1 MEDLLENPAPA
12 AKTDPAQSAR
22 KPERRIV
29 VSDQEWVSLIVR
41 LYRKLRPNLSIA
53 VCLGKYTDVNTLHKA
68 YTGAVTLNPLYLTRE
83 QAVIAD
89 TVSRHWIANIQAV
102 GDRYKT
108 YRELLDNCMV
118 TMSLPGHVLVITD
131 QPQEAL
137 NLFDQRYRPLIVSPR
152 PVPGHLGSFTLRYK
166 NRDYAYFFNVGGR
179 CKLEY
184 EPDHYTSPHHA
195 LSSDDVID
203 KIYVNFQQSDLHES
217 LKGEIAAAPGQCEII
232 PLQYLDTQFNLND
245 QRKVTVP
252 ASGVPQVSE
261 LAGFF
266 LKLMPELMV
275 YNPVEMRETSLYTAI
290 RNPLLASAIGY
301 EETVALYQL
310 LGLDFPDNEE
320 SRRRMEKQADF
331 YRSIQ
336 RCACEVGQRQ

>member
-1 MEDLLENPAPA
+1 M
-12 AKTDPAQSAR
+12 
-22 KPERRIV
+22 

-41 LYRKLRPNLSIA
+41 LYRKIRPNLSIA

-102 GDRYKT
+102 GDRYNT

-118 TMSLPGHVLVITD
+118 TLSLPGHVLVITD

-137 NLFDQRYRPLIVSPR
+137 QLFDQRYRPLIVSPR

-166 NRDYAYFFNVGGR
+166 NRDYAYFFNAGGR

-184 EPDHYTSPHHA
+184 ESDHYTSPHHV

-203 KIYVNFQQSDLHES
+203 KIYVNFQQSDLHEN
-217 LKGEIAAAPGQCEII
+217 LKSELAAAPGQCEII
-232 PLQYLDTQFNLND
+232 PLQDSRHAIQ
-245 QRKVTVP
+245 
-252 ASGVPQVSE
+252 PQ
-261 LAGFF
+261 
-266 LKLMPELMV
+266 
-275 YNPVEMRETSLYTAI
+275 
-290 RNPLLASAIGY
+290 
-301 EETVALYQL
+301 
-310 LGLDFPDNEE
+310 
-320 SRRRMEKQADF
+320 
-331 YRSIQ
+331 
-336 RCACEVGQRQ
+336 